1 MLHMYIYVCVC
12 VCVCVC
18 LCVCS
23 YNMDFPGG
31 AVVESPL
38 NLGDS
43 GSIPGLAISPGVGSG
58 KPL

>member
-1 MLHMYIYVCVC
+1 MLHMYIYVCV
-12 VCVCVC
+12 
-18 LCVCS
+18 CVCS

-43 GSIPGLAISPGVGSG
+43 GSIPGLTISPGVGSG